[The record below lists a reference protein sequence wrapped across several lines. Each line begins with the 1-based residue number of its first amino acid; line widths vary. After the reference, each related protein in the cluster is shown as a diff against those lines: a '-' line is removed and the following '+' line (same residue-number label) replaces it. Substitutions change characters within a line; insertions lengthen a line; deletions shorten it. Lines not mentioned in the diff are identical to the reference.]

1 MRRQHRFAADN
12 NTDDKHN
19 DTDADTDAPVCQR
32 RTMPILDTKL
42 DLNALFRKQVKATPD
57 ALALIDPL
65 ARYTYAQLDA
75 KVESLSL
82 YFRSHHAVARDSLVG
97 ILMAKG
103 ADYVIACLAALRA
116 GGAFLVLELAYPRG
130 LLHEVIQDA
139 QPALVVTQSEHA
151 KLVPKSVASILID
164 DPHQVDLLFSPVS
177 SSSSPPSSSLP
188 PLPDETDLER
198 LAFVSYSS
206 GTTGKP
212 KGIANPHRAPVLS
225 YDLRFAVNDLTPADR
240 VACNVY
246 FIWEMLR
253 PLLRGAT
260 TYAIPDHSSYDP
272 VKLIELL
279 ATEKITET
287 LMTPTLLAAVLARHH
302 NLGTKLP
309 DLRTLWLNGEVVT
322 TDLARRAIK
331 ALPNTRLLNCY
342 SASETHEVACGDLRQ
357 MLLTLPD
364 DAPYCPVGPPMD
376 KAHTYILDQDGNP
389 LEPGHPGELYVG
401 GHLLA
406 RGYLNLVDTTA
417 KAFTPDAF
425 ASEPNARKYRTGDLA
440 RIIPDS
446 GLLEITGRVGGMIKI
461 RGYSIVPGTVE
472 KAIVD
477 NFDVSN
483 CAVVAHGEGLE
494 RQLVAYVVPDETER
508 ANRTVLTID
517 DNGHSPSARQL
528 LVAHLAHYMIPTL
541 WVVLHSLPTHEVS
554 GKVDLK
560 NLPNPKAA
568 IAAASGTNSRARSP
582 APDETVNLKS
592 IAQLWALSLNVNPNT
607 ILEAGKTVSFFDLG
621 GHSLLLA
628 DLATR
633 ISKTLGGFTVPLG
646 ELAGHP
652 TLQDHVRITLAAR
665 DGYHAAVQADLPTV
679 LRDDMELAPEF
690 KLHSP
695 DKVKPTTLD
704 EAKTILLTGATGFLG
719 GFLLNDLYQTTSA
732 RIVCLI
738 RFNAPYRTDRSAA
751 MARLRRNMLD
761 LGFWDHGMLDRIDV
775 LPANLSRNRLGL
787 VPEVYENLVE
797 TVDVIVHC
805 AAQVNLIY
813 PYAALRDANVEGTR
827 EVLRLAFLGNATVQ
841 YVSTNG
847 VLPPS
852 QTGWPESTIMPLQDV
867 PGKLLDGYCQTKW
880 VAEQLVL
887 ESARRGLPA
896 NVIRI
901 GTLSG
906 HSVTGSTNTY
916 DLITAL
922 IVESVHLGVA
932 PEIANWHIE
941 MTAVDYVSRGIIAIG
956 NHVDANQRIYH
967 LGDSE
972 PIDCRLLFQH
982 LESLG
987 YPTTRTSWKSWVS
1000 LWQEKRGSAKGGD
1013 HGLTVDILRSGMPSE
1028 EFLLGIIALKDDATR
1043 PALGDL
1049 QRPKVDAKLLQ
1060 TYAKHWYARG
1070 WMQRQPSSVPATPSG
1085 ASNGVNSVSCGA
1097 VFDPQLPLRGKVA
1110 IVTGASSGIG
1120 AAVAKALVREGAH
1133 VALAARRIDVL
1144 EKLSTE
1150 LTTMSR
1156 SLHTRSKVHI
1166 HKTDVVDR
1174 KQVDALMQTTTQVLG
1189 EIDIIVSCAGVM
1201 YFTMMHNVQVQEWDQ
1216 TVDVNCKGLLNVLCT
1231 SLPRLLAR
1239 NTGHIVAISSDAGRK
1254 VFAGLGVYSASKFFV
1269 EATLQSLRLETAG
1282 TGLRVT
1288 SVQPGNTA
1296 TELLG
1301 MSTDQEAIKKYGE
1314 PTGAKILEPADVAN
1328 AIVYAL
1334 KQPEHVAM
1342 NEILI
1347 EPREEPI

>member
-1 MRRQHRFAADN
+1 M
-12 NTDDKHN
+12 
-19 DTDADTDAPVCQR
+19 PV
-32 RTMPILDTKL
+32 LDTRL
-42 DLNALFRKQVKATPD
+42 DLDALFRKQVKATPD
-57 ALALIDPL
+57 ALALVDPS

-75 KVESLSL
+75 KVDSLSL
-82 YFRSHHAVARDSLVG
+82 YFRANHAVGRDSLVG
-97 ILMAKG
+97 ILMGRG

-116 GGAFLVLELAYPRG
+116 GGAFLVLELAYPLG
-130 LLHEVIQDA
+130 LLHDVIKDA
-139 QPALVVTQSEHA
+139 QPAVIVTQSEHA
-151 KLVPKSVASILID
+151 KLLPKAMPSIVID
-164 DPHQVDLLFSPVS
+164 DSQQSDKLFASAPS
-177 SSSSPPSSSLP
+177 SSSSSLP
-188 PLPDETDLER
+188 PLPDDTDLDR

-225 YDLRFAVNDLTPADR
+225 YDLRFAVNDLKPADR

-260 TYAIPDHSSYDP
+260 TYAIPDHTSYDP
-272 VKLIELL
+272 VKLVELL
-279 ATEKITET
+279 ANEKITET

-302 NLGTKLP
+302 NLGDKLP
-309 DLRTLWLNGEVVT
+309 HLQSLWLNGEVVT

-342 SASETHEVACGDLRQ
+342 SASETHEVACGDLRE
-357 MLLTLPD
+357 MLPTLPD
-364 DAPYCPVGPPMD
+364 DAAYCPVGPPMD
-376 KAHTYILDQDGNP
+376 KAHTYILDDEGKR
-389 LEPGHPGELYVG
+389 LEPGQPGELYVG
-401 GHLLA
+401 GDLLA

-425 ASEPNARKYRTGDLA
+425 ASSPNARKYRTGDLA
-440 RIIPDS
+440 RIIPES

-461 RGYSIVPGTVE
+461 RGYSIVPGIVE

-494 RQLVAYVVPDETER
+494 RQLVAYVVPDDAER
-508 ANRTVLTID
+508 GARTVLTID
-517 DNGHSPSARQL
+517 DNGHSPSARQV
-528 LVAHLAHYMIPTL
+528 LVSHLAHYMIPTL

-592 IAQLWALSLNVNPNT
+592 IAGLWALSLNINPNT
-607 ILEAGKTVSFFDLG
+607 VLEAGKTVSFFDLG

-646 ELAGHP
+646 ELAGNP

-665 DGYHAAVQADLPTV
+665 DGYNAAVQADLPTV
-679 LRDDMELAPEF
+679 LRADIELAPEF
-690 KLHSP
+690 KLASP
-695 DKVKPTTLD
+695 DTVKPTPLN
-704 EAKTILLTGATGFLG
+704 EAQTILLTGATGFLG
-719 GFLLNDLYQTTSA
+719 GFLLHDLYQNTTA

-797 TVDVIVHC
+797 TVDAIVHC
-805 AAQVNLIY
+805 AAQVNLVY

-827 EVLRLAFLGNATVQ
+827 EVLRLAFLSNATVQ

-852 QTGWPESTIMPLQDV
+852 QTGWPESAIMPLEDV
-867 PGKLLDGYCQTKW
+867 PEKLLDGYCQTKW

-887 ESARRGLPA
+887 ESAKRGLPA

-906 HSVTGSTNTY
+906 HSETGSTNTY

-932 PEIANWHIE
+932 PEIPDWHIE

-956 NHVDANQRIYH
+956 NHIDANQRIYH

-982 LESLG
+982 LDSLG
-987 YPTTRTSWKSWVS
+987 YPTTRTNWKSWVS

-1043 PALGDL
+1043 GALGDL
-1049 QRPKVDAKLLQ
+1049 ERPKVDAKLLQ

-1070 WMQRQPSSVPATPSG
+1070 WMQRQPLSVPATP
-1085 ASNGVNSVSCGA
+1085 NGVGNGA
-1097 VFDPQLPLRGKVA
+1097 NGLAAAAAFDPKFPLKGKVA
-1110 IVTGASSGIG
+1110 VITGASSGIG

-1133 VALAARRIDVL
+1133 VALAARRVEAL
-1144 EKLSTE
+1144 EKLSLE
-1150 LTTMSR
+1150 LGKVSH
-1156 SLHTRSKVHI
+1156 SAGAASGSKVHI

-1174 KQVDALMQTTTQVLG
+1174 TQVDSLMQTTTDTLG
-1189 EIDIIVSCAGVM
+1189 PIDMIVSCAGVM
-1201 YFTMMHNVQVQEWDQ
+1201 YFTMMHNVQVSEWDQ
-1216 TVDVNCKGLLNVLCT
+1216 TVDVNCKGLLNVLST
-1231 SLPRLLAR
+1231 SLPRLLPR

-1254 VFAGLGVYSASKFFV
+1254 VFPGLGVYSASKFFV

-1282 TGLRVT
+1282 SGLRVT
-1288 SVQPGNTA
+1288 SIQPGNTA
-1296 TELLG
+1296 TDLLG
-1301 MSTDQEAIKKYGE
+1301 MSSDQEAIKKYGE
-1314 PTGAKILEPADVAN
+1314 PTGAKILDPADVAN

-1334 KQPEHVAM
+1334 RQPEHVAM
-1342 NEILI
+1342 NEVLI

>member
-1 MRRQHRFAADN
+1 
-12 NTDDKHN
+12 
-19 DTDADTDAPVCQR
+19 
-32 RTMPILDTKL
+32 MPILDTNL
-42 DLNALFRKQVKATPD
+42 DLDALFRKQVKATPD
-57 ALALIDPL
+57 ALALIDPS
-65 ARYTYAQLDA
+65 AKYTYAQLDA

-82 YFRSHHAVARDSLVG
+82 YFRRHHAVARDSLVG
-97 ILMAKG
+97 ILMGRG

-116 GGAFLVLELAYPRG
+116 GGAFLVLELAYPLG
-130 LLHEVIQDA
+130 LLHEVIKDA
-139 QPALVVTQSEHA
+139 QPAVVVTQSEHA
-151 KLVPKSVASILID
+151 KLLPKAFASIVID
-164 DPHQVDLLFSPVS
+164 DPAQAASLFEPAS
-177 SSSSPPSSSLP
+177 SSSSSLP
-188 PLPDETDLER
+188 PLPEETDLER

-212 KGIANPHRAPVLS
+212 KGIANPHRAPVKS
-225 YDLRFAVNDLTPADR
+225 YDLRFAVNDLTPQDR

-260 TYAIPDHSSYDP
+260 TYAIPDHASYDP
-272 VKLIELL
+272 VKLVELL
-279 ATEKITET
+279 ATEQITET

-302 NLGTKLP
+302 NLGSKLP
-309 DLRTLWLNGEVVT
+309 HLGALWLNGEVVT
-322 TDLARRAIK
+322 IDLARRATK

-342 SASETHEVACGDLRQ
+342 SASETHEVACGDLRE
-357 MLLTLPD
+357 MLPTLPA

-376 KAHTYILDQDGNP
+376 PAHTYILDEDGNP
-389 LEPGHPGELYVG
+389 LQPGQPGELYVG
-401 GHLLA
+401 GDLLA

-417 KAFTPDAF
+417 KAFTKDTF
-425 ASEPNARKYRTGDLA
+425 ASQPDARKYRTGDLA
-440 RIIPDS
+440 RIVPES

-461 RGYSIVPGTVE
+461 RGYSIVPAIVE

-494 RQLVAYVVPDETER
+494 RQLVAYVVPDEGER
-508 ANRTVLTID
+508 GDRTLLTID

-592 IAQLWALSLNVNPNT
+592 IAQLWALSLNINPNT
-607 ILEAGKTVSFFDLG
+607 VLEAGKTVSFFDLG

-652 TLQDHVRITLAAR
+652 SLQDHVRITLAAR
-665 DGYHAAVQADLPTV
+665 DGYNAAVQADLPTV
-679 LRDDMELAPEF
+679 LRADMELAPEF
-690 KLHSP
+690 KLVSP
-695 DKVKPTTLD
+695 EKVAVTPLNQ
-704 EAKTILLTGATGFLG
+704 AKTILLTGATGFLG
-719 GFLLNDLYQTTSA
+719 GFLLHDLIQHTSA

-761 LGFWDHGMLDRIDV
+761 LGFWDHSMLDRIDV

-787 VPEVYENLVE
+787 VPEVYDSLVGS
-797 TVDVIVHC
+797 VDAIVHC
-805 AAQVNLIY
+805 AAQVNLVY

-827 EVLRLAFLGNATVQ
+827 EVLRLAFLSNATVQ
-841 YVSTNG
+841 YISTNG

-852 QTGWPESTIMPLQDV
+852 QTGWSESSIMPLEDV
-867 PGKLLDGYCQTKW
+867 PDKLLDGYCQTKW

-887 ESARRGLPA
+887 ESAKRGLPA

-906 HSVTGSTNTY
+906 HSQTGSTNTY

-932 PEIANWHIE
+932 PEIPDWHIE

-956 NHVDANQRIYH
+956 NHVDEKQRIYH

-972 PIDCRLLFQH
+972 PIDGRVLFQH
-982 LESLG
+982 LDALG
-987 YPTTRTSWKSWVS
+987 YPTTRTSWKSWVA
-1000 LWQEKRGSAKGGD
+1000 LWNEKRGSAKGGD

-1060 TYAKHWYARG
+1060 TYARHWYARG
-1070 WMQRQPSSVPATPSG
+1070 WMQTQPSSVPGMPNG
-1085 ASNGVNSVSCGA
+1085 ASKNGSNGL
-1097 VFDPQLPLRGKVA
+1097 FDPKYPLQGKVA
-1110 IVTGASSGIG
+1110 VITGASSGIG
-1120 AAVAKALVREGAH
+1120 AAVAKALIREGAH
-1133 VALAARRIDVL
+1133 VALAARRIEAL
-1144 EKLSTE
+1144 EKLSSE
-1150 LTTMSR
+1150 LSTLSR
-1156 SLHTRSKVHI
+1156 FGARVHV

-1174 KQVDALMQTTTQVLG
+1174 QQVDSLMQTTTDTLG
-1189 EIDIIVSCAGVM
+1189 AIDIIVSCAGVM
-1201 YFTMMHNVQVQEWDQ
+1201 YYTLMSNIKVDEWEQ
-1216 TVDVNCKGLLNVLCT
+1216 TVDVNCKGLLNVLLT
-1231 SLPRLLAR
+1231 SLPRLLPR
-1239 NTGHIVAISSDAGRK
+1239 HTGHIVAISSDAGRK
-1254 VFAGLGVYSASKFFV
+1254 VFPGLGVYSASKFFV

-1288 SVQPGNTA
+1288 AVQPGNTA
-1296 TELLG
+1296 TDLLG
-1301 MSTDQEAIKKYGE
+1301 MSSDAEAIKKYAE
-1314 PTGAKILEPADVAN
+1314 PTGAQILDASDVAN

-1334 KQPEHVAM
+1334 RQPAHVAM

-1347 EPREEPI
+1347 EPRDEPI

>member
-1 MRRQHRFAADN
+1 
-12 NTDDKHN
+12 
-19 DTDADTDAPVCQR
+19 
-32 RTMPILDTKL
+32 MPILDTKL

-57 ALALIDPL
+57 ALALIDPS
-65 ARYTYAQLDA
+65 AKYTYAQLDA
-75 KVESLSL
+75 KVESLSHH
-82 YFRSHHAVARDSLVG
+82 FRRHHAVGRDSLVG
-97 ILMAKG
+97 ILMGRG

-116 GGAFLVLELAYPRG
+116 GGAFLVLELAYPLG
-130 LLHEVIQDA
+130 LLHEVIKDA
-139 QPALVVTQSEHA
+139 QPAVVVTQSEHA
-151 KLVPKSVASILID
+151 KLLPKALPSIVIDHPEHAASLFA
-164 DPHQVDLLFSPVS
+164 PVDAAAS
-177 SSSSPPSSSLP
+177 SSASSLP

-212 KGIANPHRAPVLS
+212 KGIANPHRAPVKS
-225 YDLRFAVNDLTPADR
+225 YDLRFAVNDLKPQDR

-260 TYAIPDHSSYDP
+260 TYAIPDQSSYDP
-272 VKLIELL
+272 VKLVELL

-302 NLGTKLP
+302 NLGSKLP
-309 DLRTLWLNGEVVT
+309 DLRALWLNGEVVT

-331 ALPNTRLLNCY
+331 ALPNTRILNCY
-342 SASETHEVACGDLRQ
+342 SASETHEVACGDLRE
-357 MLLTLPD
+357 MLPTLPA

-376 KAHTYILDQDGNP
+376 PAHTYILDEDGNA
-389 LEPGHPGELYVG
+389 LQPGEPGELYVG
-401 GHLLA
+401 GDLLA

-417 KAFTPDAF
+417 KAFTRDTF
-425 ASEPNARKYRTGDLA
+425 ASDPKARKYRTGDLA
-440 RIIPDS
+440 RIVPES

-461 RGYSIVPGTVE
+461 RGYSIVPAIVE

-494 RQLVAYVVPDETER
+494 RQLVAYVVPDEGER
-508 ANRTVLTID
+508 GDRTLLTID
-517 DNGHSPSARQL
+517 DNGHSPGARQL

-592 IAQLWALSLNVNPNT
+592 IAQLWALSLNINPNT
-607 ILEAGKTVSFFDLG
+607 VLEAGKTVSFFDLG

-652 TLQDHVRITLAAR
+652 SLQDHVRITLAAR
-665 DGYHAAVQADLPTV
+665 DGYNAAVQADLPTV
-679 LRDDMELAPEF
+679 LRADIELAPEF
-690 KLHSP
+690 KLASP
-695 DKVKPTTLD
+695 DKVAATPLNQ
-704 EAKTILLTGATGFLG
+704 AKTILLTGATGFLG
-719 GFLLNDLYQTTSA
+719 GFLLHDLIQNTSA

-761 LGFWDHGMLDRIDV
+761 LGFWDHSMLDRIDV

-787 VPEVYENLVE
+787 VPEVYESLVGS
-797 TVDVIVHC
+797 VDAIVHC

-827 EVLRLAFLGNATVQ
+827 EVLRLAFLSNATVQ

-852 QTGWPESTIMPLQDV
+852 QTGWPETSIMPLEEV
-867 PGKLLDGYCQTKW
+867 PDKLLDGYCQTKW

-887 ESARRGLPA
+887 ESAKRGLPA

-906 HSVTGSTNTY
+906 HSETGSTNTY

-932 PEIANWHIE
+932 PEIPDWHIE
-941 MTAVDYVSRGIIAIG
+941 MTAVDYVSRGIVAIG
-956 NHVDANQRIYH
+956 NHIDANQRIYH

-972 PIDCRLLFQH
+972 PIDGRVLFQH
-982 LESLG
+982 LDALG
-987 YPTTRTSWKSWVS
+987 YPTTRTNWKSWVA
-1000 LWQEKRGSAKGGD
+1000 LWHEKRGSAKGGD

-1049 QRPKVDAKLLQ
+1049 QRPKVNAKLLQ
-1060 TYAKHWYARG
+1060 TYARHWYARG
-1070 WMQRQPSSVPATPSG
+1070 WMQRQPSSVADTP
-1085 ASNGVNSVSCGA
+1085 NGVNGNGA
-1097 VFDPQLPLRGKVA
+1097 NGLAAAAPAFDPKHPLRGKVA
-1110 IVTGASSGIG
+1110 IITGASSGIG

-1133 VALAARRIDVL
+1133 VALAARRVEAL
-1144 EKLSTE
+1144 EKLSSE
-1150 LTTMSR
+1150 
-1156 SLHTRSKVHI
+1156 LHTISSFGAKVHV

-1174 KQVDALMQTTTQVLG
+1174 QQVDALMQSTTDTLG
-1189 EIDIIVSCAGVM
+1189 AIDIIVSCAGVM
-1201 YFTMMHNVQVQEWDQ
+1201 YYTLMQNVKVDEWDQ
-1216 TVDVNCKGLLNVLCT
+1216 TVDVNCKGLLNVLST
-1231 SLPRLLAR
+1231 SLPRLLPR

-1254 VFAGLGVYSASKFFV
+1254 VFPGLGVYSASKFFV

-1288 SVQPGNTA
+1288 AVQPGNTA
-1296 TELLG
+1296 TDLLG
-1301 MSTDQEAIKKYGE
+1301 MSSDQEAIKKYGE
-1314 PTGAKILEPADVAN
+1314 PTGAKILHPSDVAS

-1334 KQPEHVAM
+1334 KLPEHVAM

-1347 EPREEPI
+1347 EPRDEPI

>member
-1 MRRQHRFAADN
+1 MA
-12 NTDDKHN
+12 
-19 DTDADTDAPVCQR
+19 
-32 RTMPILDTKL
+32 ILDTSL

-57 ALALIDPL
+57 ALALIDPS
-65 ARYTYAQLDA
+65 AKYTYAQLDA

-82 YFRSHHAVARDSLVG
+82 YFRTQHAVGRDSLVG
-97 ILMAKG
+97 ILMGRG

-116 GGAFLVLELAYPRG
+116 GGAFLVLELAYPLG
-130 LLHEVIQDA
+130 LLHEVIKDA
-139 QPALVVTQSEHA
+139 NPAVIVTQSEHA
-151 KLVPKSVASILID
+151 KLLPKAVPSILID
-164 DPHQVDLLFSPVS
+164 DADQAKTLFQPADANSAS
-177 SSSSPPSSSLP
+177 SSSLP
-188 PLPDETDLER
+188 PLPQETDLER

-212 KGIANPHRAPVLS
+212 KGIANPHRAPVKS
-225 YDLRFAVNDLTPADR
+225 YDLRFAVNDLNPTDR

-246 FIWEMLR
+246 FIWEIIR

-260 TYAIPDHSSYDP
+260 TYAVPDNASYDP
-272 VKLIELL
+272 VKLVELL
-279 ATEKITET
+279 ANEKITET

-302 NLGTKLP
+302 NLGSKLP
-309 DLRTLWLNGEVVT
+309 DLRALWLNGEVVT

-342 SASETHEVACGDLRQ
+342 SASETHEVACGDLRE
-357 MLLTLPD
+357 MLPTLPD

-376 KAHTYILDQDGNP
+376 LAHTYILDEDGKR
-389 LEPGHPGELYVG
+389 LENGEPGELYVG
-401 GHLLA
+401 GDLLA

-417 KAFTPDAF
+417 KAFTQDAF
-425 ASEPNARKYRTGDLA
+425 ASAPTARKYRTGDLA
-440 RIIPDS
+440 RIVPES

-461 RGYSIVPGTVE
+461 RGYSIVPAIVE

-494 RQLVAYVVPDETER
+494 RQLVAYIVPDEGESD
-508 ANRTVLTID
+508 RTVLTID
-517 DNGHSPSARQL
+517 DNGHSPGARQV
-528 LVAHLAHYMIPTL
+528 LVSHLAHYMIPTL

-560 NLPNPKAA
+560 KLPNPQAA

-582 APDETVNLKS
+582 APDETINLKS
-592 IAQLWALSLNVNPNT
+592 IAQLWALSLNTNPNT
-607 ILEAGKTVSFFDLG
+607 VLEGGKTVSFFDLG

-665 DGYHAAVQADLPTV
+665 DGYNAAVQADLPTV
-679 LRDDMELAPEF
+679 LRADIELAPEF
-690 KLHSP
+690 KLASP
-695 DKVKPTTLD
+695 DKVAPITLTD
-704 EAKTILLTGATGFLG
+704 AKTILLTGATGFLG
-719 GFLLNDLYQTTSA
+719 GFLLHDLLQNTTA

-761 LGFWDHGMLDRIDV
+761 LGFWDHSMLDRIDV

-787 VPEVYENLVE
+787 VPEVYEGLVGN
-797 TVDVIVHC
+797 VDVIVHC
-805 AAQVNLIY
+805 AAQVNLVY
-813 PYAALRDANVEGTR
+813 PYAALRDPNVEGTR
-827 EVLRLAFLGNATVQ
+827 EVLRLAFLCNATVQ

-852 QTGWPESTIMPLQDV
+852 QTGWSESEVMPLEDV
-867 PGKLLDGYCQTKW
+867 PDKLLDGYCQTKW

-887 ESARRGLPA
+887 EAAKRGLPA

-906 HSVTGSTNTY
+906 HSETGSTNTY

-932 PEIANWHIE
+932 PEIPNWHIE

-956 NHVDANQRIYH
+956 NHIDAEQRIYH

-972 PIDCRLLFQH
+972 PIDCHLLFQH
-982 LESLG
+982 LDKLG
-987 YPTTRTSWKSWVS
+987 YPTTRSDWKSWVS

-1028 EFLLGIIALKDDATR
+1028 EFLTGIIALKDDATR
-1043 PALGDL
+1043 PALNGL
-1049 QRPKVDAKLLQ
+1049 ERPKVDAKLLQ
-1060 TYAKHWYARG
+1060 TYARHWYARG
-1070 WMQRQPSSVPATPSG
+1070 WMSQQPSSVPSTP
-1085 ASNGVNSVSCGA
+1085 NGVGNGTNGLAAAGSA
-1097 VFDPQLPLRGKVA
+1097 FDPKFPLRGKVA

-1120 AAVAKALVREGAH
+1120 AAVAKALIKEGAH
-1133 VALAARRIDVL
+1133 VALAARRVEAL
-1144 EKLSTE
+1144 ETLKSDLVKLSRAPT
-1150 LTTMSR
+1150 SVQGG
-1156 SLHTRSKVHI
+1156 KVHV
-1166 HKTDVVDR
+1166 HKTDVVARD
-1174 KQVDALMQTTTQVLG
+1174 QVESLMQTTTDVLG
-1189 EIDIIVSCAGVM
+1189 PIDIIVSCAGVM
-1201 YFTMMHNVQVQEWDQ
+1201 YFTMMHNVQVNEWEQ
-1216 TVDVNCKGLLNVLCT
+1216 TVDVNCKGLLNVLST
-1231 SLPRLLAR
+1231 ALPRLLPRKA
-1239 NTGHIVAISSDAGRK
+1239 GHIVAISSDAGRK
-1254 VFAGLGVYSASKFFV
+1254 VFPGLGVYSASKFFV
-1269 EATLQSLRLETAG
+1269 EATLQSLRLETSD

-1296 TELLG
+1296 TDLLG
-1301 MSTDQEAIKKYGE
+1301 MSSDQEAVKKYGE
-1314 PTGAKILEPADVAN
+1314 PTGAKILDPSDVAN

>member
-1 MRRQHRFAADN
+1 
-12 NTDDKHN
+12 
-19 DTDADTDAPVCQR
+19 
-32 RTMPILDTKL
+32 MPILDTSL
-42 DLNALFRKQVKATPD
+42 DLNALFRNQVQATPD
-57 ALALIDPL
+57 ALALVDPT
-65 ARYTYAQLDA
+65 ASYTYAQLDA
-75 KVESLSL
+75 KVDSLSL
-82 YFRSHHAVARDSLVG
+82 YFRRHHDVGRDSLVG
-97 ILMAKG
+97 ILMGRG

-116 GGAFLVLELAYPRG
+116 GGAFLVLELAYPLG
-130 LLHEVIQDA
+130 LLHDVIKDA
-139 QPALVVTQSEHA
+139 NPAVVVTQTEHA
-151 KLVPKSVASILID
+151 KLVPKAVPSILID
-164 DPHQVDLLFSPVS
+164 HPEQATSLFQPFDTAAAS
-177 SSSSPPSSSLP
+177 SSSLP
-188 PLPDETDLER
+188 PLPADTDLER

-212 KGIANPHRAPVLS
+212 KGIANPHRAPVKS
-225 YDLRFAVNDLTPADR
+225 YDLRFAVNDLQPADR

-246 FIWEMLR
+246 FVWEMLR

-272 VKLIELL
+272 VRLVELL

-302 NLGTKLP
+302 NLGSKLP
-309 DLRTLWLNGEVVT
+309 ELRSLWLNGEVVT

-342 SASETHEVACGDLRQ
+342 SASETHEVACGDLRE
-357 MLLTLPD
+357 MLATLPA

-376 KAHTYILDQDGNP
+376 PAHTYILDEDQNP
-389 LEPGHPGELYVG
+389 LQPGEPGELYVG
-401 GHLLA
+401 GELLA

-417 KAFTPDAF
+417 KAFTLDKNGSGPD
-425 ASEPNARKYRTGDLA
+425 ARKYRTGDLA
-440 RIIPDS
+440 RVIPET
-446 GLLEITGRVGGMIKI
+446 GLLEITGRVGGMIKL
-461 RGYSIVPGTVE
+461 RGYSIVPSTVE
-472 KAIVD
+472 KAILD
-477 NFDVSN
+477 NFDVSS
-483 CAVVAHGEGLE
+483 CVVVAHGEGLE
-494 RQLVAYVVPDETER
+494 RQLVAYVVPEDGER
-508 ANRTVLTID
+508 GDRTVLTID
-517 DNGHSPSARQL
+517 DNGHSPGARQV
-528 LVAHLAHYMIPTL
+528 LVSHLAHYMIPTL

-592 IAQLWALSLNVNPNT
+592 IAQLWALSLNINPNT

-633 ISKTLGGFTVPLG
+633 ISKTLGGFSVPLA
-646 ELAGHP
+646 ELAGNP
-652 TLQDHVRITLAAR
+652 TLQDHVRVTLNAR
-665 DGYHAAVQADLPTV
+665 DGYNAAVQADLPTV
-679 LRDDMELAPEF
+679 LRADIELAPEF
-690 KLHSP
+690 KLASSEQTVAACP
-695 DKVKPTTLD
+695 LS

-719 GFLLNDLYQTTSA
+719 GFLLHDLIQHTTA

-761 LGFWDHGMLDRIDV
+761 LGFWDHSMLDRIDV

-787 VPEVYENLVE
+787 VPEVYESLVE

-805 AAQVNLIY
+805 AAQVNLVY

-827 EVLRLAFLGNATVQ
+827 EILRLAFLSNATVQ

-852 QTGWPESTIMPLQDV
+852 QTGWPESTIMPLEDV
-867 PGKLLDGYCQTKW
+867 PEKLLDGYCQTKW

-887 ESARRGLPA
+887 ESAKRGLPA

-906 HSVTGSTNTY
+906 HSETGSTNTY

-932 PEIANWHIE
+932 PEIPNWHIE
-941 MTAVDYVSRGIIAIG
+941 MTAVDFVSRGIIAIG
-956 NHVDANQRIYH
+956 DHIDPNQRIYH

-982 LESLG
+982 LDTLG
-987 YPTTRTSWKSWVS
+987 YPTTRTSWKSWVA

-1049 QRPKVDAKLLQ
+1049 KRPKVDAKLLQ
-1060 TYAKHWYARG
+1060 TYARHWYARG
-1070 WMQRQPSSVPATPSG
+1070 WMQRQPSSVPGTP
-1085 ASNGVNSVSCGA
+1085 NGVGNGMNGLAAAGA
-1097 VFDPQLPLRGKVA
+1097 FDPKYPLRGKVA
-1110 IVTGASSGIG
+1110 VVTGASSGIG
-1120 AAVAKALVREGAH
+1120 AAVAKALIREGAH
-1133 VALAARRIDVL
+1133 VALAARRVDAL
-1144 EKLSTE
+1144 EKLQGE
-1150 LTTMSR
+1150 LVKVSR
-1156 SLHTRSKVHI
+1156 SSGAVAGGKVLV

-1174 KQVDALMQTTTQVLG
+1174 QQVESLMQTTTDALG
-1189 EIDIIVSCAGVM
+1189 PIDIIVSCAGVM
-1201 YFTMMHNVQVQEWDQ
+1201 YYTLMENVKTDEWDQ
-1216 TVDVNCKGLLNVLCT
+1216 TVDVNCKGLLNVLST
-1231 SLPRLLAR
+1231 SLPRLLPR
-1239 NTGHIVAISSDAGRK
+1239 KTGHIVAISSDAGRK
-1254 VFAGLGVYSASKFFV
+1254 VFPGLGVYSASKFFV

-1288 SVQPGNTA
+1288 AVQPGNTA
-1296 TELLG
+1296 TDLLG
-1301 MSTDQEAIKKYGE
+1301 MSSDQDAIKKYGE
-1314 PTGAKILEPADVAN
+1314 PTGAKILDPSDVAN

-1334 KQPEHVAM
+1334 RQPEHVAM

-1347 EPREEPI
+1347 EPRDEPI

>member
-1 MRRQHRFAADN
+1 MG
-12 NTDDKHN
+12 
-19 DTDADTDAPVCQR
+19 V
-32 RTMPILDTKL
+32 LDTTL
-42 DLNALFRKQVKATPD
+42 DLDALFRRQVKATPD
-57 ALALIDPL
+57 AIALVDPE
-65 ARYTYAQLDA
+65 ANYTYAQLDA
-75 KVESLSL
+75 KVDSLAF
-82 YFRSHHAVARDSLVG
+82 YFRSHHAVGRDSLVG
-97 ILMAKG
+97 ILMGRG

-116 GGAFLVLELAYPRG
+116 GGAFLVLELAYPLG
-130 LLHEVIQDA
+130 LLHEVIKDA
-139 QPALVVTQSEHA
+139 QPAVVVTQTQHA
-151 KLVPKSVASILID
+151 KLIPKSVATIHID
-164 DPHQVDLLFSPVS
+164 SPDSAAALFQQQLDPSAAS
-177 SSSSPPSSSLP
+177 SSSSSLP
-188 PLPDETDLER
+188 PLPDSTDLDR

-212 KGIANPHRAPVLS
+212 KGIANPHYAPVRS
-225 YDLRFAVNDLTPADR
+225 YDLRFAVNDLQAGDR

-246 FIWEMLR
+246 FVWEMLR

-260 TYAIPDHSSYDP
+260 TYAIPDHTSYDP
-272 VKLIELL
+272 VKLVELL
-279 ATEKITET
+279 AEQKITET

-302 NLGTKLP
+302 NLGAKLP
-309 DLRTLWLNGEVVT
+309 ALRSLWLNGEVVT
-322 TDLARRAIK
+322 TDLARRAIS
-331 ALPNTRLLNCY
+331 ALPNTRILNCY

-357 MLLTLPD
+357 MLSTLPD

-376 KAHTYILDQDGNP
+376 PAHTYILDEDQNP
-389 LEPGHPGELYVG
+389 VQPGEPGELFVG
-401 GHLLA
+401 GGLLA
-406 RGYLNLVDTTA
+406 RGYLNLVETTA
-417 KAFTPDAF
+417 KAFTPDTF
-425 ASEPNARKYRTGDLA
+425 ASRPNARKYRTGDLA
-440 RIIPDS
+440 RIIPES

-494 RQLVAYVVPDETER
+494 RQLVAYVVPDEGDT
-508 ANRTVLTID
+508 AGRTVLTID
-517 DNGHSPSARQL
+517 DNGHSPSARQV
-528 LVAHLAHYMIPTL
+528 LVSHLAHYMIPTL

-560 NLPNPKAA
+560 NLPNPRAA
-568 IAAASGTNSRARSP
+568 IAAASGTHSRARSP

-592 IAQLWALSLNVNPNT
+592 IAQLWALSLNTNPNT
-607 ILEAGKTVSFFDLG
+607 VLEAGKNVSFFDLG

-646 ELAGHP
+646 DLAGNPTLAGHVRV
-652 TLQDHVRITLAAR
+652 TLNAR
-665 DGYHAAVQADLPTV
+665 DGHNAAVQADLPTV
-679 LRDDMELAPEF
+679 LRADIELAPEF
-690 KLHSP
+690 KLASP
-695 DKVKPTTLD
+695 EPVAACPLSQ
-704 EAKTILLTGATGFLG
+704 AKTILLTGATGFLG
-719 GFLLNDLYQTTSA
+719 GFLLHDLFKNTSA

-761 LGFWDHGMLDRIDV
+761 LGVWDHAMLDRIDV

-787 VPEVYENLVE
+787 VPEVYDDLVE
-797 TVDVIVHC
+797 RVDVVVHC
-805 AAQVNLIY
+805 AAQVNLVY
-813 PYAALRDANVEGTR
+813 PYAALRDPNVEGTR
-827 EVLRLAFLGNATVQ
+827 EILRLAFLSNATVQ

-852 QTGWPESTIMPLQDV
+852 QTGWPESTIMPLEEV
-867 PGKLLDGYCQTKW
+867 PEKLLDGYCQTKW

-887 ESARRGLPA
+887 EAAKRGLPA

-906 HSVTGSTNTY
+906 HSETGSTNTY

-932 PEIANWHIE
+932 PEIPNWHIE
-941 MTAVDYVSRGIIAIG
+941 MTAVDFVSRGIVAIG
-956 NHVDANQRIYH
+956 NHIDANQPIYH

-982 LESLG
+982 LDTLG
-987 YPTTRTSWKSWVS
+987 YPTKRTSWKSWVA
-1000 LWQEKRGSAKGGD
+1000 LWNETRGSAKGGD

-1028 EFLLGIIALKDDATR
+1028 EFLLGIIALKDDVTR
-1043 PALGDL
+1043 AALGDL

-1060 TYAKHWYARG
+1060 TYARHWYARG
-1070 WMQRQPSSVPATPSG
+1070 WMQRQPSSVPSTPSG
-1085 ASNGVNSVSCGA
+1085 EANGANGLA
-1097 VFDPQLPLRGKVA
+1097 LAFDPNFPLRGKVA
-1110 IVTGASSGIG
+1110 VITGASSGIG

-1133 VALAARRIDVL
+1133 VALAARRVEAL
-1144 EKLSTE
+1144 EKLQKE
-1150 LTTMSR
+1150 LAEISR
-1156 SLHTRSKVHI
+1156 AHGGPVRSKVHV

-1174 KQVDALMQTTTQVLG
+1174 AQVESLMQTTTDALG
-1189 EIDIIVSCAGVM
+1189 AIDIIVSCAGVM
-1201 YFTMMHNVQVQEWDQ
+1201 YFTMMHNVQVGEWEQ
-1216 TVDVNCKGLLNVLCT
+1216 TVDVNCKGLLNVLST
-1231 SLPRLLAR
+1231 SLPRLLPR
-1239 NTGHIVAISSDAGRK
+1239 STGHIVAISSDAGRK
-1254 VFAGLGVYSASKFFV
+1254 VFPGLGVYSASKFFV

-1301 MSTDQEAIKKYGE
+1301 MSSDQEAIKKYGE
-1314 PTGAKILEPADVAN
+1314 PTGAKILDTSDVAN

-1334 KQPEHVAM
+1334 RQPAHVAM

-1347 EPREEPI
+1347 EPRDEPI

>member
-1 MRRQHRFAADN
+1 
-12 NTDDKHN
+12 
-19 DTDADTDAPVCQR
+19 
-32 RTMPILDTKL
+32 MPILDTNL
-42 DLNALFRKQVKATPD
+42 DLNALFRNQVQTTPD
-57 ALALIDPL
+57 ALSLVDPS
-65 ARYTYAQLDA
+65 ASYTYAQLDE

-82 YFRSHHAVARDSLVG
+82 YFRSQHAVARDSLVG
-97 ILMAKG
+97 ILMGRG

-116 GGAFLVLELAYPRG
+116 GGAFLVLELAYPLG
-130 LLHEVIQDA
+130 LLHEVIKDA
-139 QPALVVTQSEHA
+139 QPVVVVTQVEHA
-151 KLVPKSVASILID
+151 KLVPKTVPSILID
-164 DPHQVDLLFSPVS
+164 HPEHASTLFQQADAPSSAS
-177 SSSSPPSSSLP
+177 SSSSLPSLP
-188 PLPDETDLER
+188 RDTDLER

-212 KGIANPHRAPVLS
+212 KGIANPHRAPVKS
-225 YDLRFAVNDLTPADR
+225 YDLRFGVNDLKAGDR

-246 FIWEMLR
+246 FVWEMLR

-272 VKLIELL
+272 VKLVDLL
-279 ATEKITET
+279 STERITET

-302 NLGTKLP
+302 NLGAKLP
-309 DLRTLWLNGEVVT
+309 DLRSLWLNGEVVT

-357 MLLTLPD
+357 MLPTLPP
-364 DAPYCPVGPPMD
+364 DAAYCPVGPPLD
-376 KAHTYILDQDGNP
+376 TAHTYILDDDERP
-389 LEPGHPGELYVG
+389 LQPGEPGELYVG
-401 GHLLA
+401 GDLLA

-417 KAFTPDAF
+417 KAFTPDTSANK
-425 ASEPNARKYRTGDLA
+425 PNARKYRTGDLA
-440 RIIPDS
+440 RIIPET

-461 RGYSIVPGTVE
+461 RGYSIVPAIVE

-483 CAVVAHGEGLE
+483 CAVIAHGEGLE
-494 RQLVAYVVPDETER
+494 RQLVAYVVPDEAER
-508 ANRTVLTID
+508 GDRTILTID
-517 DNGHSPSARQL
+517 DNGHSPSARQI
-528 LVAHLAHYMIPTL
+528 LVSHLAHYMIPTL

-592 IAQLWALSLNVNPNT
+592 IAQLWALSLNINPNT
-607 ILEAGKTVSFFDLG
+607 VLEAGKTVSFFDLG

-633 ISKTLGGFTVPLG
+633 ISKTMGGFSVPLA

-652 TLQDHVRITLAAR
+652 TLQDHVRVTLNAR
-665 DGYHAAVQADLPTV
+665 DGYNAAVQADLPTV
-679 LRDDMELAPEF
+679 LRADIELAPEF
-690 KLHSP
+690 KLASP
-695 DKVKPTTLD
+695 ERIKGCPLS

-719 GFLLNDLYQTTSA
+719 GFLLHDLIQNTSA

-751 MARLRRNMLD
+751 MARVRRNMLD
-761 LGFWDHGMLDRIDV
+761 LGFWDHSMLDRIDV

-805 AAQVNLIY
+805 AAQVNLVY

-827 EVLRLAFLGNATVQ
+827 EILRLAFLSNATVQ

-852 QTGWPESTIMPLQDV
+852 KTGWPESTIMPLEDV
-867 PGKLLDGYCQTKW
+867 PDKLLDGYCQTKW

-887 ESARRGLPA
+887 ESAKRGLPA

-901 GTLSG
+901 GTISG
-906 HSVTGSTNTY
+906 HSETGSTNTY

-932 PEIANWHIE
+932 PEIPDWHIE
-941 MTAVDYVSRGIIAIG
+941 MTAVDFVSRGIIAIG
-956 NHVDANQRIYH
+956 NHIAPNQRIYH

-982 LESLG
+982 LGTLG
-987 YPTTRTSWKSWVS
+987 YPTTRTNWKSWVA
-1000 LWQEKRGSAKGGD
+1000 LWQDKRGSAKGGD
-1013 HGLTVDILRSGMPSE
+1013 HGFTVDVLRSGMPSE

-1043 PALGDL
+1043 PALGEL
-1049 QRPKVDAKLLQ
+1049 KRPKVDAKLLQ
-1060 TYAKHWYARG
+1060 TYARHWYARG
-1070 WMQRQPSSVPATPSG
+1070 WMQRQPSSVPGTP
-1085 ASNGVNSVSCGA
+1085 NGVNGTSA
-1097 VFDPQLPLRGKVA
+1097 LAAARAFDPHYPLRGKVA
-1110 IVTGASSGIG
+1110 VITGASSGIG
-1120 AAVAKALVREGAH
+1120 AAVARALIREGAH
-1133 VALAARRIDVL
+1133 VALAARRVDAL
-1144 EKLSTE
+1144 EKLQSE
-1150 LTTMSR
+1150 LVKISR
-1156 SLHTRSKVHI
+1156 SSGALAGGKVHV

-1174 KQVDALMQTTTQVLG
+1174 MQVDSLMQTTTDNLG
-1189 EIDIIVSCAGVM
+1189 QIDIIVSCAGVM
-1201 YFTMMHNVQVQEWDQ
+1201 YYTLMENIKTDEWDQ
-1216 TVDVNCKGLLNVLCT
+1216 TVDVNCKGLLNVLST
-1231 SLPRLLAR
+1231 SLPRLLPR
-1239 NTGHIVAISSDAGRK
+1239 KTGHIVAISSDAGRK
-1254 VFAGLGVYSASKFFV
+1254 VFPGLGVYSASKFFV
-1269 EATLQSLRLETAG
+1269 EAALQSLRLETAG

-1288 SVQPGNTA
+1288 AVQPGNTA
-1296 TELLG
+1296 TDLLG
-1301 MSTDQEAIKKYGE
+1301 MSSDQEAIKKYGE
-1314 PTGAKILEPADVAN
+1314 PTGAKILDPSDVAN

-1334 KQPEHVAM
+1334 RQPDHVAM

-1347 EPREEPI
+1347 EPRDEPI